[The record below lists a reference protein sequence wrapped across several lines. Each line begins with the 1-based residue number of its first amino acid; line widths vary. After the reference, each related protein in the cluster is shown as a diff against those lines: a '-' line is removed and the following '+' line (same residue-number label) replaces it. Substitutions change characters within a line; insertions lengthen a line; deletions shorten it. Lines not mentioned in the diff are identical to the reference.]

1 MSKYISCAA
10 SLFNDFERYRITSR
24 KWNKR
29 SKQYLQSFDKYCLK
43 EWPDAKELSQ
53 DMVNNWCKIRFT
65 EKPNSC
71 SRRVSIVM
79 SCIKYLHE
87 RNIHNE
93 IRIPEVPHQNKCLY
107 IPHAFTPEE
116 LGEFFK
122 ACDNIP
128 LKNNTVASRLRK
140 LQLPV
145 IFRLLL
151 SSGMRTIEARML
163 RVEDVNLDE
172 GIISIRK
179 SKGPSQHFVALDDYM
194 LEILRRYDKVISG
207 PSLCPDRE
215 YFFPSSK
222 GTPYH
227 DHWLSENFKKLW
239 NESQYGKAV
248 PYDLRHYYATFNI
261 NSWIG
266 FGLEFNAKFLYLSKS
281 MGHTSVEFTKYYY
294 NLVPALSDVMLE
306 LTNDSFNEIIP
317 DVNYEDE

>member
-10 SLFNDFERYRITSR
+10 SLFDDFERYRITSR

-29 SKQYLQSFDKYCLK
+29 SRQYLQSFDRYCLN
-43 EWPDAKELSQ
+43 EWPNAKELDQ
-53 DMVNNWCKIRFT
+53 NMVDGWFKNRPMETPI
-65 EKPNSC
+65 SC
-71 SRRVSIVM
+71 SRRVSIVT
-79 SCIKYLHE
+79 SWIKYLHE

-93 IRIPEVPHQNKCLY
+93 IKIPEYPISKRNQY
-107 IPHAFTPEE
+107 IPHAFSEAE
-116 LGEFFK
+116 LIEFFK

-128 LKNNTVASRLRK
+128 LKNNTMASRLRK
-140 LQLPV
+140 LQIPV

-179 SKGPSQHFVALDDYM
+179 SKGPSQHFVVLDDYM
-194 LEILRRYDKVISG
+194 LEILRQYDKVISK
-207 PSLCPDRE
+207 PSLCPNRE

-239 NESQYGKAV
+239 NESHGRAV

-281 MGHTSVEFTKYYY
+281 MGHSRLECTQYYY
-294 NLVPALSDVMLE
+294 SLVPALADVMLE